1 MGGEKTFFHRFL
13 VKSRKEEKMK
23 IAHLILRTEVEL
35 VDSEEENFDIMGT
48 PSGTFTSEILA
59 ETRSQGKEGDFL
71 DQASSLIPQSAIFGM
86 IAEAIES
93 AVLQGIDREKLGIKI
108 RRDQARV
115 FSKIGALVIDIQSAE
130 RLFARLV
137 NLRG

>member
-1 MGGEKTFFHRFL
+1 
-13 VKSRKEEKMK
+13 MK